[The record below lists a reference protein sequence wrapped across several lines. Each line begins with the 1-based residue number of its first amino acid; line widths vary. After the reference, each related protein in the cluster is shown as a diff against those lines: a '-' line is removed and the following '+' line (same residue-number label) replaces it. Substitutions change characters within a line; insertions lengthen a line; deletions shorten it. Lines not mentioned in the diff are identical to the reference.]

1 MVAAKTETL
10 NTGDKLALFLQKYR
24 KAFRGFLGIVIAGV
38 IISVLFFMVR
48 TALQN
53 RAIVTLEAF
62 EKRKADLGDLE
73 DTSKSIEVQAL
84 LEEINAFA
92 PKTFGYASAKAYSLA
107 ADIYAARGEWVPAEE
122 AWAASAGR
130 SPGIYLAPL
139 SLYNAAVAAEEQGSL
154 DKAIEYYNRAL
165 AFSGVFPASQ
175 RAQFNIGR
183 IYEAQNK
190 KEAASEAYRSLIEKS
205 SPDSNW
211 AKLAQSRI
219 ISLEKN

>member
-1 MVAAKTETL
+1 MAAAKTETL
-10 NTGDKLALFLQKYR
+10 NAGDKFALFLQKYR
-24 KAFRGFLGIVIAGV
+24 RAFWGLLGIVIAG
-38 IISVLFFMVR
+38 IIGSVLFFTVR
-48 TALQN
+48 NALQN

-62 EKRKADLGDLE
+62 ETRKTDLGDLA
-73 DTSKSIEVQAL
+73 DTSKSMEIQAL

-107 ADIYAARGEWVPAEE
+107 ADIYAARGEWALAEE
-122 AWAASAGR
+122 AWAASAER
-130 SPGIYLAPL
+130 ASRIYLAPL
-139 SLYNAAVAAEEQGSL
+139 SLYSAAVAAEEQGNL
-154 DKAIEYYNRAL
+154 DKALEYYTRTL

-183 IYEAQNK
+183 IYEARND
-190 KEAASEAYRSLIEKS
+190 KEAASEAYRNLIEKS

-219 ISLEKN
+219 IFLEME